1 MKLDFSVAVHSLLYL
16 DTHRSEKVS
25 SRELAQSLQL
35 NPVMIRNILSV
46 LHKHG
51 YLIGT
56 VGKNGGYQ
64 LEKPLAAINLGEL
77 YDLTIP
83 PTMSYAR
90 FITGPSKTA
99 QQADHSPIAANISET
114 LTDLFTVADRQY
126 RAYYH
131 QFTMADLQADLRHH
145 GRFLRRAD
153 RHPGAVQADD
163 SESN

>member
-16 DTHRSEKVS
+16 DAHRPDKVS
-25 SRELAQSLQL
+25 SRELAQSLDL

-46 LHKHG
+46 LHKQG

-64 LEKPLAAINLGEL
+64 LEKSLAEMNLGDL

-83 PTMSYAR
+83 PTISYAR
-90 FITGPSKTA
+90 FITGPSTTQELASKSA
-99 QQADHSPIAANISET
+99 IGENISET

-131 QFTMADLQADLRHH
+131 QFTMADLQRDLTQH
-145 GRFLRRAD
+145 GYFLAREQ
-153 RHPGAVQADD
+153 H
-163 SESN
+163 SES

>member
-16 DTHRSEKVS
+16 DEHRPQKVS
-25 SRELAQSLQL
+25 SRELAQSLHL

-46 LHKHG
+46 LHKQG

-64 LEKPLAAINLGEL
+64 LEKDLASMNVGEL
-77 YDLTIP
+77 YDVTIP
-83 PTMSYAR
+83 PTLSYAR
-90 FITGPSKTA
+90 FITGHSQTDDA
-99 QQADHSPIAANISET
+99 ADQSAIAANISET

-131 QFTMADLQADLRHH
+131 QFTMADLKQDIQHH
-145 GRFLRRAD
+145 GYFLAQEA
-153 RHPGAVQADD
+153 GLD
-163 SESN
+163 S

>member
-16 DTHRSEKVS
+16 DAHRPNKVS
-25 SRELAQSLQL
+25 SRELAQSLHL

-46 LHKHG
+46 LHKNG

-64 LEKPLAAINLGEL
+64 LEKALAEMNLGDL

-83 PTMSYAR
+83 PTLSYAR
-90 FITGPSKTA
+90 FITG
-99 QQADHSPIAANISET
+99 HSQTDDEVQSSEIAANISET

-131 QFTMADLQADLRHH
+131 QFTMADLQADIQHH
-145 GRFLRRAD
+145 GHFLAKEHD
-153 RHPGAVQADD
+153 L
-163 SESN
+163 ES